1 MAKKLSFDEEMKAI
15 EAEEQKLAERRS
27 RLRELE
33 HSERTDLMTK
43 SLLAKTPLAELKS
56 FLDLVKKMGF
66 AEAHKRLKNAN

>member
-33 HSERTDLMTK
+33 HSERTDLLTK

-56 FLDLVKKMGF
+56 SLDLVKKMGF

>member
-15 EAEEQKLAERRS
+15 EAERRS

-33 HSERTDLMTK
+33 HSERTDLLTK